1 MPRPHGFARASRN
14 DRARHRHLRPRD
26 GGATIVEILI
36 AVVLIGGVIAGTMA
50 TLRATTIAGTLHR
63 DHSNAHGWLQ
73 SASDILYAAPKVS
86 CDSSQADNGEA
97 TVRAAYETIVD
108 GVPNPQDWKDWQIRI
123 VGPVQFWNSG
133 NIDADP
139 DIEFFFGSDCDPSLT
154 LQLIQLEV
162 RSTNNKIIESVEIV
176 K

>member
-1 MPRPHGFARASRN
+1 MPRPHGFARAA
-14 DRARHRHLRPRD
+14 RAGRVRHHPRPRD
-26 GGATIVEILI
+26 GGVTIIEILI

-86 CDSSQADNGEA
+86 CDSSQPDNGEA
-97 TVRAAYETIVD
+97 FVRAAYETVVD
-108 GVPNPQDWKDWQIRI
+108 GVPNPQDWKDWQIRV
-123 VGPVQFWNSG
+123 VGPVQFWNSA